1 MSKVKEK
8 RTPKLISK
16 FKETKFAK
24 KADKVWNSKVLGNPW
39 VRLGLLA
46 LLLNFINECLSRH
59 SFIKGLIYFGSHP
72 LAFLFNSFMI
82 FFTLSIAMLFKK
94 RVFVTFFISALWFGL
109 GVTNFVIRSSRKS
122 PFAASDFRNL
132 TEGLKVIQKYYTIPQ
147 IVILCLVIAALVVC
161 IIFIAIR
168 TPKVKQKINYLLSA
182 LVIAVS
188 FGMIMIINYVSNATG
203 LIPRQFGNLV
213 RAYDTYGFG
222 YMFSCSLFRN
232 GVSKPKDYSPG
243 KVNDVVDSVDN
254 NDKNNNDNDKNDI
267 DKPNI
272 IFLQLESF
280 FDATNVKGLE
290 FSEDPIPNIRKLYE
304 KFPGGYL
311 SVPSF
316 GAGTANTE
324 FETMTGMN
332 LDDFGPGEYPYKTV
346 LQSTACES
354 ICYYLSNY
362 GYTTTALHDNTGGFY
377 DRNRVFSRLGFDSF
391 VSIEYIEKYEKNPI
405 GWVKDKCLTDEI
417 VGILDSTGT
426 PDYIYTISVQGHG
439 DYPENTDGL
448 DLPIKVTNNDVTGN
462 PNGFEYYVNQTHE
475 MDAFVAELID
485 ALSKRDE
492 KTILVIYGDHLPTFD
507 ITDDDLKN
515 DDIYQTQYVIWNNYN
530 LQIENKDLQAYQL
543 SAYLMKN
550 LGMKGGVISRLHMSH
565 FDKEDK
571 EDKEDNEDNEEYLS
585 NLKLLEYD
593 ILYGN
598 CQAYEGVNPYKITNM
613 KMGYKPIKVLNGE
626 NAYSHIVIRGRNF
639 TEFSQVEINGTVHK
653 TIYNGPDEL
662 LVDGYTLKDGD
673 QIAVLQISN
682 SNETLSRT
690 NIFTYKAS
698 DKLSDNN

>member
-94 RVFVTFFISALWFGL
+94 RVFATFFISALWFGL

-147 IVILCLVIAALVVC
+147 IVILCLVIAALVAC

-362 GYTTTALHDNTGGFY
+362 GYTATALHDNTGGFY
-377 DRNRVFSRLGFDSF
+377 DRNKVFSRLGFDSF

-515 DDIYQTQYVIWNNYN
+515 GDIYQTQYVIWNNYN

-565 FDKEDK
+565 FDK
-571 EDKEDNEDNEEYLS
+571 EDNEEYLS

-690 NIFTYKAS
+690 NIFTYKES

>member
-1 MSKVKEK
+1 MSKIKEK
-8 RTPKLISK
+8 KTPKLICK

-24 KADKVWNSKVLGNPW
+24 RVDKVWNSKFLGNPW

-46 LLLNFINECLSRH
+46 LLLNLTNECLSRH
-59 SFIKGLIYFGSHP
+59 SFLKGIVYLGSHP

-94 RVFVTFFISALWFGL
+94 RIFVTFLISAMWFGL
-109 GVTNFVIRSSRKS
+109 GITNFVIRGSRKS
-122 PFAASDFRNL
+122 PFAASDFRNM
-132 TEGLKVIQKYYTIPQ
+132 TEGLKVIRKYYTVPQ
-147 IVILCLVIAALVVC
+147 IVGLCLVIVALVAC
-161 IIFIAIR
+161 IVYIAIK
-168 TPKVKQKINYLLSA
+168 TPKVRQKINYLVST

-243 KVNDVVDSVDN
+243 KVNDVVDSVDGH
-254 NDKNNNDNDKNDI
+254 DKNDDDKDKDNI

-290 FSEDPIPNIRKLYE
+290 FSEDPIPNMRKLYE
-304 KFPGGYL
+304 EFPNGYL

-362 GYTTTALHDNTGGFY
+362 GYTTSAIHDNTGGFY
-377 DRNRVFSRLGFDSF
+377 DRNKVFSRLGFDSF
-391 VSIEYIEKYEKNPI
+391 VSIEYIENYETNPI
-405 GWVKDKCLTDEI
+405 GWVKDKCLTNEI
-417 VGILDSTGT
+417 VGVLDSTDT

-439 DYPENTDGL
+439 DYPEDTEGM

-515 DDIYQTQYVIWNNYN
+515 GDIYQTQYVIWNNYN
-530 LQIENKDLQAYQL
+530 LQIENKDVQAYQL

-550 LGMKGGVISRLHMSH
+550 LGMKGGVISKLHKAYL
-565 FDKEDK
+565 DKDDDDDDDK
-571 EDKEDNEDNEEYLS
+571 EYLS

-598 CQAYEGVNPYKITNM
+598 CQAYDGVNPYKITNM
-613 KMGYKPIKVLNGE
+613 KMGYKPIKVLNAQ

-653 TIYNGPDEL
+653 TIYNGPNEL

-682 SNETLSRT
+682 SDETLSRT
-690 NIFTYKAS
+690 NIFTYQS
-698 DKLSDNN
+698 TDND

>member
-8 RTPKLISK
+8 RTSKLISK

-46 LLLNFINECLSRH
+46 LLLNFVNECLSRH
-59 SFIKGLIYFGSHP
+59 SFIKGIIYFGSHP

-94 RVFVTFFISALWFGL
+94 RVFATFFISALWFGL

-147 IVILCLVIAALVVC
+147 IVILCLVIAALVAC

-243 KVNDVVDSVDN
+243 KVNDVVDSIEN

-515 DDIYQTQYVIWNNYN
+515 GDIYQTQYVIWNNYN

-571 EDKEDNEDNEEYLS
+571 EDNEEYLS

-690 NIFTYKAS
+690 NIFTYKES

>member
-46 LLLNFINECLSRH
+46 LLLNFVNECLSRH
-59 SFIKGLIYFGSHP
+59 SFIKGIIYFGSHP

-94 RVFVTFFISALWFGL
+94 RVFATFFISAVWFGL

-132 TEGLKVIQKYYTIPQ
+132 TEGLKVIQKYYTVPQ
-147 IVILCLVIAALVVC
+147 IVILCLVIAALVAC

-254 NDKNNNDNDKNDI
+254 NDKNNNDNDKDDI

-362 GYTTTALHDNTGGFY
+362 GYTATALHDNTGGFY
-377 DRNRVFSRLGFDSF
+377 DRNRVFSRLGFNSF
-391 VSIEYIEKYEKNPI
+391 VSIEYIEKYEMNPI

-417 VGILDSTGT
+417 VGILDSTST

-448 DLPIKVTNNDVTGN
+448 DLPVKVTNNNVTGN

-485 ALSKRDE
+485 ALSKRNE

-515 DDIYQTQYVIWNNYN
+515 GDIYQTQYVVWNNYN

-550 LGMKGGVISRLHMSH
+550 LGMKGGVISKLHMSH

-571 EDKEDNEDNEEYLS
+571 EDKEEYLS

-698 DKLSDNN
+698 DELSDNN

>member
-8 RTPKLISK
+8 RTSKLISK

-59 SFIKGLIYFGSHP
+59 SFIKGIIYFGSHP

-94 RVFVTFFISALWFGL
+94 RVFATFFISALWFGL

-147 IVILCLVIAALVVC
+147 IVILCLVIAALVAC

-254 NDKNNNDNDKNDI
+254 NDKNNNDNDKDDI

-290 FSEDPIPNIRKLYE
+290 FLEDPIPNIRKLYE

-515 DDIYQTQYVIWNNYN
+515 GDIYQTQYVIWNNYN

-571 EDKEDNEDNEEYLS
+571 EDNEEYLS

-690 NIFTYKAS
+690 NIFTYKES

>member
-46 LLLNFINECLSRH
+46 LLLNFVNECLSRH
-59 SFIKGLIYFGSHP
+59 SFIKGIIYFGSHP

-94 RVFVTFFISALWFGL
+94 RVFATFFISALWFGL

-147 IVILCLVIAALVVC
+147 IVILCLVIAALVAC

-448 DLPIKVTNNDVTGN
+448 DLPVKVTNNDVTGN

-515 DDIYQTQYVIWNNYN
+515 GDIYQTQYVIWNNYN

-571 EDKEDNEDNEEYLS
+571 EDNEEYLS

-626 NAYSHIVIRGRNF
+626 NTYSHIVIRGRNF

>member
-8 RTPKLISK
+8 RTSKLISK

-46 LLLNFINECLSRH
+46 LLLNFVNECLSRH
-59 SFIKGLIYFGSHP
+59 SFIKGIIYFGSHP

-94 RVFVTFFISALWFGL
+94 RVFATFFISALWFGL

-147 IVILCLVIAALVVC
+147 IVILCLVIAALVAC
-161 IIFIAIR
+161 IIVIAIR

-243 KVNDVVDSVDN
+243 KVNDVVDSVEN

-362 GYTTTALHDNTGGFY
+362 GYTATALHDNTGGFY

-515 DDIYQTQYVIWNNYN
+515 GDIYQTQYVIWNNYN

-571 EDKEDNEDNEEYLS
+571 EDNEEYLS

>member
-8 RTPKLISK
+8 RTSKLISK

-59 SFIKGLIYFGSHP
+59 SFIKGIIYFGSHP

-94 RVFVTFFISALWFGL
+94 RVFATFFISALWFGL

-147 IVILCLVIAALVVC
+147 IVILCLVIAALVAC

>member
-8 RTPKLISK
+8 RTSKLISK

-46 LLLNFINECLSRH
+46 LLLNFVNECLSRH
-59 SFIKGLIYFGSHP
+59 SFIKGIKYFGSHP

-94 RVFVTFFISALWFGL
+94 RVFATFFISALWFGL

-147 IVILCLVIAALVVC
+147 IVILCLVIAALVAC

-243 KVNDVVDSVDN
+243 KVNDVVDSVEN

-515 DDIYQTQYVIWNNYN
+515 GDIYQTQYVIWNNYN

-571 EDKEDNEDNEEYLS
+571 EDNEEYLS

-690 NIFTYKAS
+690 NIFTYKES

>member
-59 SFIKGLIYFGSHP
+59 SFIKGIIYFGSHP

-94 RVFVTFFISALWFGL
+94 RVFATFFISALWFGL

-147 IVILCLVIAALVVC
+147 IVILCLVIVALVAC

-243 KVNDVVDSVDN
+243 KVNDVVDSVEN

-571 EDKEDNEDNEEYLS
+571 EDNEEYLS

-698 DKLSDNN
+698 DELSDNN

>member
-46 LLLNFINECLSRH
+46 LLLNFVNECLSRH
-59 SFIKGLIYFGSHP
+59 SFIKGIIYFGSHP

-94 RVFVTFFISALWFGL
+94 RVFATFFISAVWFGL

-132 TEGLKVIQKYYTIPQ
+132 TEGLKVIQKYYTVPQ
-147 IVILCLVIAALVVC
+147 IVILCLVIAALVAC

-168 TPKVKQKINYLLSA
+168 TPKVKQKINYLLST

-290 FSEDPIPNIRKLYE
+290 FSEDPIPNMRKLYE

-362 GYTTTALHDNTGGFY
+362 GYTATALHDNTGGFY
-377 DRNRVFSRLGFDSF
+377 DRNRVFSRLGFNSF
-391 VSIEYIEKYEKNPI
+391 VSIEYIEKYEMNPI

-417 VGILDSTGT
+417 VGILDSTST

-448 DLPIKVTNNDVTGN
+448 DLPVKVTNNNVTGN

-475 MDAFVAELID
+475 MDTFVAELID
-485 ALSKRDE
+485 ALSKRNE

-515 DDIYQTQYVIWNNYN
+515 GDIYQTQYVVWNNYN

-550 LGMKGGVISRLHMSH
+550 LGMKGGVISKLHMSH

-571 EDKEDNEDNEEYLS
+571 EDKEEYLS

-682 SNETLSRT
+682 SDETLSRT
-690 NIFTYKAS
+690 NIFTYKES

>member
-8 RTPKLISK
+8 RTSKLISK

-46 LLLNFINECLSRH
+46 LLLNFVNECLSRH
-59 SFIKGLIYFGSHP
+59 SFIKGIIYFGSHP

-94 RVFVTFFISALWFGL
+94 RVFATFFISALWFGL

-147 IVILCLVIAALVVC
+147 IVILCLVIAALVAC

-304 KFPGGYL
+304 EFPGGYL

-362 GYTTTALHDNTGGFY
+362 GYTATALHDNTGGFY

-515 DDIYQTQYVIWNNYN
+515 GDIYQTQYVIWNNYN

-571 EDKEDNEDNEEYLS
+571 EDNEEYLS

-690 NIFTYKAS
+690 NIFTYKES

>member
-59 SFIKGLIYFGSHP
+59 SFIKGIIYFGSHP

-94 RVFVTFFISALWFGL
+94 RVFATFFISALWFGL

-147 IVILCLVIAALVVC
+147 IVILCLVIAALVAC

-571 EDKEDNEDNEEYLS
+571 EDNEEYLS

-690 NIFTYKAS
+690 NIFTYKES

>member
-8 RTPKLISK
+8 RTSKLISK

-59 SFIKGLIYFGSHP
+59 SFIKGIIYFGSHP

-94 RVFVTFFISALWFGL
+94 RVFATFFISALWFGL

-147 IVILCLVIAALVVC
+147 IVILCLVIAALVAC

-254 NDKNNNDNDKNDI
+254 NDKNNNDNDKDDI

-377 DRNRVFSRLGFDSF
+377 DRNKVFSRLGFDSF

-448 DLPIKVTNNDVTGN
+448 DLPVKVTNNDVTGN

-571 EDKEDNEDNEEYLS
+571 EDNEEYLS

-690 NIFTYKAS
+690 NIFTYKES

>member
-94 RVFVTFFISALWFGL
+94 RVFATFFISAVWFGL

-122 PFAASDFRNL
+122 PFAASDFRNI
-132 TEGLKVIQKYYTIPQ
+132 TEGLKIVRKYYTIPQ
-147 IVILCLVIAALVVC
+147 IVVLCLVIAALVAC

-232 GVSKPKDYSPG
+232 GVSKPKGYSPG
-243 KVNDVVDSVDN
+243 KVDDVVDSVDN
-254 NDKNNNDNDKNDI
+254 DDKNNNDNDKDDI

-304 KFPGGYL
+304 EFPGGYL

-354 ICYYLSNY
+354 ICYYLSDY

-377 DRNRVFSRLGFDSF
+377 DRNKVFSRLGFDSF

-448 DLPIKVTNNDVTGN
+448 DLPVKVTNNDVTGN

-515 DDIYQTQYVIWNNYN
+515 GDIYQTQYVIWNNYN

-571 EDKEDNEDNEEYLS
+571 EDNEEYLS

-690 NIFTYKAS
+690 NIFTYKSS
-698 DKLSDNN
+698 DKSSDNN

>member
-59 SFIKGLIYFGSHP
+59 SFIKGIIYFGSHP

-94 RVFVTFFISALWFGL
+94 RVFATFFISALWFGL

-147 IVILCLVIAALVVC
+147 IVILCLVIAALVAC

-354 ICYYLSNY
+354 ICYYLSDY

-515 DDIYQTQYVIWNNYN
+515 GDIYQTQYVIWNNYN

-571 EDKEDNEDNEEYLS
+571 EDNEEYLS

-690 NIFTYKAS
+690 NIFTYKES

>member
-8 RTPKLISK
+8 RTSKLISK

-59 SFIKGLIYFGSHP
+59 SFIKGIIYFGSHP

-94 RVFVTFFISALWFGL
+94 RVFATFFISALWFGL

-147 IVILCLVIAALVVC
+147 IVILCLVIAALVAC

-439 DYPENTDGL
+439 DYPDNTDGL

-485 ALSKRDE
+485 ALIKRDE

-571 EDKEDNEDNEEYLS
+571 EDNEEYLS

-690 NIFTYKAS
+690 NIFTYKSS
-698 DKLSDNN
+698 DKSSDNN

>member
-8 RTPKLISK
+8 RTSKLISK

-46 LLLNFINECLSRH
+46 LLLNFVNECLSRH
-59 SFIKGLIYFGSHP
+59 SFIKGIIYFGSHP

-94 RVFVTFFISALWFGL
+94 RVFATFFISALWFGL

-147 IVILCLVIAALVVC
+147 IVILCLVIAALVAC

-243 KVNDVVDSVDN
+243 KVNDVVDSVEN

-515 DDIYQTQYVIWNNYN
+515 GDIYQTQYVIWNNYN

-571 EDKEDNEDNEEYLS
+571 EDNEEYLS

>member
-59 SFIKGLIYFGSHP
+59 SFIKGIIYFGSHP

-94 RVFVTFFISALWFGL
+94 RVFATFFISAVWFGL

-122 PFAASDFRNL
+122 PFAASDFRNI
-132 TEGLKVIQKYYTIPQ
+132 TEGLKVISKYYTIPQ
-147 IVILCLVIAALVVC
+147 IVVLCLVIAALVAC

-232 GVSKPKDYSPG
+232 GVSKPKGYSPG
-243 KVNDVVDSVDN
+243 RVDDVVDSVEN
-254 NDKNNNDNDKNDI
+254 NDKNNNDNDKDDI

-304 KFPGGYL
+304 EFPGGYL

-354 ICYYLSNY
+354 ICYYLSDY

-377 DRNRVFSRLGFDSF
+377 DRNKVFSRLGFDSF

-448 DLPIKVTNNDVTGN
+448 DLPVKVTNNDVTGN

-515 DDIYQTQYVIWNNYN
+515 GDIYQTQYVIWNNYN

-571 EDKEDNEDNEEYLS
+571 EDNEEYLS

-690 NIFTYKAS
+690 NIFTYKS
-698 DKLSDNN
+698 SDNN

>member
-59 SFIKGLIYFGSHP
+59 SFIKGIIYFGSHP

-94 RVFVTFFISALWFGL
+94 RVFATFFISAVWFGL

-122 PFAASDFRNL
+122 PFAASDFRNI

-147 IVILCLVIAALVVC
+147 IVILCLVIAALVAC

-243 KVNDVVDSVDN
+243 KVNDVVDSVEN

-571 EDKEDNEDNEEYLS
+571 EDNEEYLS

-690 NIFTYKAS
+690 NIFTYKSS
-698 DKLSDNN
+698 DKSSDNN

>member
-8 RTPKLISK
+8 RTSKLISK

-46 LLLNFINECLSRH
+46 LLLNFVNECLSRH
-59 SFIKGLIYFGSHP
+59 SFIKGIIYFGSHP

-94 RVFVTFFISALWFGL
+94 RVFATFFISALWFGL

-147 IVILCLVIAALVVC
+147 IVILCLVIAALVAC

-232 GVSKPKDYSPG
+232 GVSKPKDYSQG
-243 KVNDVVDSVDN
+243 KVNDVVDSVEN

-515 DDIYQTQYVIWNNYN
+515 GDIYQTQYVIWNNYN

-571 EDKEDNEDNEEYLS
+571 EDNEEYLS

-593 ILYGN
+593 ILYGD

-690 NIFTYKAS
+690 NIFTYKES

>member
-8 RTPKLISK
+8 RTSKLISK

-46 LLLNFINECLSRH
+46 LLLNFVNECLSRH
-59 SFIKGLIYFGSHP
+59 SFIKGIIYFGSHP

-94 RVFVTFFISALWFGL
+94 RVFATFFISALWFGL

-147 IVILCLVIAALVVC
+147 IVILCLVIAALVAC

-243 KVNDVVDSVDN
+243 KVNDVVDSVEN

-362 GYTTTALHDNTGGFY
+362 GYTATALHDNTGGFY

-515 DDIYQTQYVIWNNYN
+515 GDIYQTQYVIWNNYN

-571 EDKEDNEDNEEYLS
+571 EDNEEYLS

>member
-59 SFIKGLIYFGSHP
+59 SFIKGIIYFGSHP

-94 RVFVTFFISALWFGL
+94 RVFATFFISALWFGL

-147 IVILCLVIAALVVC
+147 IVILCLVIAALVAC

-254 NDKNNNDNDKNDI
+254 NDKNNNDNDKDDI

-362 GYTTTALHDNTGGFY
+362 GYTATALHDNTGGFY
-377 DRNRVFSRLGFDSF
+377 DRNRVFSRLGFNSF
-391 VSIEYIEKYEKNPI
+391 VSIEYIEKYEMNPI

-417 VGILDSTGT
+417 VGILDSTST

-448 DLPIKVTNNDVTGN
+448 DLPVKVTNNNVTGN

-485 ALSKRDE
+485 ALSKRNE

-515 DDIYQTQYVIWNNYN
+515 GDIYQTQYVVWNNYN

-550 LGMKGGVISRLHMSH
+550 LGMKGGVISKLHMSH

-571 EDKEDNEDNEEYLS
+571 EDKEEYLS

-639 TEFSQVEINGTVHK
+639 TEFSQVEINGIVHK

-682 SNETLSRT
+682 SDETLSRT
-690 NIFTYKAS
+690 NIFTYKES

>member
-46 LLLNFINECLSRH
+46 LLLNFVNECLSRH
-59 SFIKGLIYFGSHP
+59 SFIKGIIYFGSHP

-94 RVFVTFFISALWFGL
+94 RVFATFFISAVWFGL

-132 TEGLKVIQKYYTIPQ
+132 TEGLKVIQKYYTVPQ
-147 IVILCLVIAALVVC
+147 IVILCLVIAALVAC

-254 NDKNNNDNDKNDI
+254 NDKNNNDNDKDDI

-290 FSEDPIPNIRKLYE
+290 FSEDPIPNMRKLYE

-362 GYTTTALHDNTGGFY
+362 GYTATALHDNTGGFY
-377 DRNRVFSRLGFDSF
+377 DRNRVFSRLGFNSF
-391 VSIEYIEKYEKNPI
+391 VSIEYIEKYEMNPI

-417 VGILDSTGT
+417 VGILDSTST

-448 DLPIKVTNNDVTGN
+448 DLPVKVTNNNVTGN

-485 ALSKRDE
+485 ALSKRNE

-515 DDIYQTQYVIWNNYN
+515 GDIYQTQYVVWNNYN

-550 LGMKGGVISRLHMSH
+550 LGMKGGVISKLHMSH

-571 EDKEDNEDNEEYLS
+571 EEYLS

-682 SNETLSRT
+682 SDETLSRT
-690 NIFTYKAS
+690 NIFTYKES

>member
-8 RTPKLISK
+8 RTSKLISK

-46 LLLNFINECLSRH
+46 LLLNFVNECLSRH
-59 SFIKGLIYFGSHP
+59 SFIKGIIYFGSHP

-94 RVFVTFFISALWFGL
+94 RVFATFFISALWFGL

-147 IVILCLVIAALVVC
+147 IVILCLVIAALVAC

-243 KVNDVVDSVDN
+243 KVNDVVDSVEN

-515 DDIYQTQYVIWNNYN
+515 GDIYQTQYVIWNNYN

-565 FDKEDK
+565 FDK
-571 EDKEDNEDNEEYLS
+571 EDNEEYLS

-690 NIFTYKAS
+690 NIFTYKES

>member
-46 LLLNFINECLSRH
+46 LLLNFVNECLSRH
-59 SFIKGLIYFGSHP
+59 SFIKGIIYFGSHP

-94 RVFVTFFISALWFGL
+94 RVFATFFISAVWFGL

-132 TEGLKVIQKYYTIPQ
+132 TEGLKVIQKYYTVPQ
-147 IVILCLVIAALVVC
+147 IVILCLVIAALVAC

-254 NDKNNNDNDKNDI
+254 NDKNNNDNDKDDI

-362 GYTTTALHDNTGGFY
+362 GYTATALHDNTGGFY
-377 DRNRVFSRLGFDSF
+377 DRNRVFSRLGFNSF
-391 VSIEYIEKYEKNPI
+391 VSIEYIEKYEMNPI

-417 VGILDSTGT
+417 VGILDSTST

-448 DLPIKVTNNDVTGN
+448 DLPVKVANNNVTGN

-485 ALSKRDE
+485 ALSKRNE

-515 DDIYQTQYVIWNNYN
+515 GDIYQTQYVVWNNYN

-550 LGMKGGVISRLHMSH
+550 LGMKGGVISKLHMSH

-571 EDKEDNEDNEEYLS
+571 EDKEEYLS

-682 SNETLSRT
+682 SDETLSRT
-690 NIFTYKAS
+690 NIFTYKES

>member
-8 RTPKLISK
+8 RTSKLISK

-59 SFIKGLIYFGSHP
+59 SFIKGIIYFGSHP

-94 RVFVTFFISALWFGL
+94 RVFATFFISALWFGL

-147 IVILCLVIAALVVC
+147 IVILCLVIAALVAC

-439 DYPENTDGL
+439 DYPDNTDGL

-571 EDKEDNEDNEEYLS
+571 EDNEEYLS

-690 NIFTYKAS
+690 NIFTYKSS
-698 DKLSDNN
+698 DKSSDNN

>member
-8 RTPKLISK
+8 RTSKLISK

-46 LLLNFINECLSRH
+46 LLLNFVNECLSRH
-59 SFIKGLIYFGSHP
+59 SFIKGIIYFGSHP

-94 RVFVTFFISALWFGL
+94 RVFATFFISALWFGL

-147 IVILCLVIAALVVC
+147 IVILCLVIAALVAC

-243 KVNDVVDSVDN
+243 KVNDVVDSVEN

-515 DDIYQTQYVIWNNYN
+515 GDIYQTQYVIWNNYN

-565 FDKEDK
+565 FDK
-571 EDKEDNEDNEEYLS
+571 EDNEEYLS

>member
-8 RTPKLISK
+8 RTSKLISK

-46 LLLNFINECLSRH
+46 LLLNFVNECLSRH
-59 SFIKGLIYFGSHP
+59 SFIKGIIYFGSHP

-94 RVFVTFFISALWFGL
+94 RVFATFFISALWFGL

-147 IVILCLVIAALVVC
+147 IVILCLVIAALVAC

-515 DDIYQTQYVIWNNYN
+515 GDIYQTQYVIWNNYN

-571 EDKEDNEDNEEYLS
+571 EDNEEYLS

-690 NIFTYKAS
+690 NIFTYKES

>member
-8 RTPKLISK
+8 RTSKLISK

-59 SFIKGLIYFGSHP
+59 SFIKGIIYFGSHP

-94 RVFVTFFISALWFGL
+94 RVFATFFISALWFGL

-147 IVILCLVIAALVVC
+147 IVILCLVIAALVAC

-243 KVNDVVDSVDN
+243 KVNDVVDSVEN

-304 KFPGGYL
+304 EFPGGYL

-354 ICYYLSNY
+354 ICYYLSDY

-448 DLPIKVTNNDVTGN
+448 DLPVKVTNNDVTGN

-515 DDIYQTQYVIWNNYN
+515 GDIYQTQYVIWNNYN

-571 EDKEDNEDNEEYLS
+571 EDNEEYLS

-690 NIFTYKAS
+690 NIFTYKSS
-698 DKLSDNN
+698 DKSSDNN

>member
-8 RTPKLISK
+8 RTSKLISK

-59 SFIKGLIYFGSHP
+59 SFIKGIIYFGSHP

-94 RVFVTFFISALWFGL
+94 RVFATFFISALWFGL

-147 IVILCLVIAALVVC
+147 IVILCLVIAALVAC

-439 DYPENTDGL
+439 DYPDNTDGL

-571 EDKEDNEDNEEYLS
+571 EDNEEYLS

-690 NIFTYKAS
+690 NIFTYKES

>member
-1 MSKVKEK
+1 MSKIKEK
-8 RTPKLISK
+8 KTPKLICK

-24 KADKVWNSKVLGNPW
+24 KVDKVWNSKFLGNPW

-46 LLLNFINECLSRH
+46 LLLNLTNECLSRR
-59 SFIKGLIYFGSHP
+59 SFLKGIVYLGSHP

-94 RVFVTFFISALWFGL
+94 RIFVTFLISAVWSGL
-109 GVTNFVIRSSRKS
+109 GVTNFVIRGSRKS
-122 PFAASDFRNL
+122 PFAASDFRNI
-132 TEGLKVIQKYYTIPQ
+132 TEGLRIIKKYYTVPQ
-147 IVILCLVIAALVVC
+147 IVGLCLVVAALVAC
-161 IIFIAIR
+161 IVYIAIR
-168 TPKVKQKINYLLSA
+168 TPKVKQKINYLVST

-232 GVSKPKDYSPG
+232 GVSKPKDYSPD
-243 KVNDVVDSVDN
+243 KVDDVVYSVDN
-254 NDKNNNDNDKNDI
+254 DNKDDDNKDKDDI

-290 FSEDPIPNIRKLYE
+290 FSEDPIPNMRKLYE
-304 KFPGGYL
+304 EYPSGYL

-354 ICYYLSNY
+354 ICYYLSGY

-377 DRNRVFSRLGFDSF
+377 DRNKVFSRLGFDSF
-391 VSIEYIEKYEKNPI
+391 VSIEYIEKYEMNPI

-417 VGILDSTGT
+417 VGILDSTDT

-439 DYPENTDGL
+439 DYPEDTDGM

-515 DDIYQTQYVIWNNYN
+515 GDIYQTQYVIWNNYD
-530 LQIENKDLQAYQL
+530 LKIENKDVQAYQL
-543 SAYLMKN
+543 SAYLMEN
-550 LGMKGGVISRLHMSH
+550 LGMKGGVISKLHMAYL
-565 FDKEDK
+565 DKED
-571 EDKEDNEDNEEYLS
+571 DEEYLS

-598 CQAYEGVNPYKITNM
+598 CQAYDGVNPYKITNM
-613 KMGYKPIKVLNGE
+613 KMGYKPIKVLNAE

-673 QIAVLQISN
+673 QISVLQISN
-682 SNETLSRT
+682 SDETLSRT
-690 NIFTYKAS
+690 NIFTYQS
-698 DKLSDNN
+698 TDND

>member
-59 SFIKGLIYFGSHP
+59 SFIKGIIYFGSHP

-94 RVFVTFFISALWFGL
+94 RVFATFFISALWFGL

-147 IVILCLVIAALVVC
+147 IVILCLVIAALVAC

-243 KVNDVVDSVDN
+243 KVNDVVDSVEN

-448 DLPIKVTNNDVTGN
+448 DLPVKVTNNDVTGN

-515 DDIYQTQYVIWNNYN
+515 GDIYQTQYVIWNNYN

-571 EDKEDNEDNEEYLS
+571 EDNEEYLS

-690 NIFTYKAS
+690 NIFTYKSS
-698 DKLSDNN
+698 DKSSDNN

>member
-46 LLLNFINECLSRH
+46 LLLNFVNECLSRH
-59 SFIKGLIYFGSHP
+59 SFIKGIIYFGSHP

-94 RVFVTFFISALWFGL
+94 RVFATFFISAVWFGL

-132 TEGLKVIQKYYTIPQ
+132 TEGLKVIQKYYTVPQ
-147 IVILCLVIAALVVC
+147 IVILCLVIAALVAC

-254 NDKNNNDNDKNDI
+254 NDKNNNDNDKDDI

-290 FSEDPIPNIRKLYE
+290 FSEDPIPNMRKLYE

-362 GYTTTALHDNTGGFY
+362 GYTATALHDNTGGFY
-377 DRNRVFSRLGFDSF
+377 DRNRVFSRLGFNSF
-391 VSIEYIEKYEKNPI
+391 VSIEYIEKYEMNPI

-417 VGILDSTGT
+417 VGILDSTST

-448 DLPIKVTNNDVTGN
+448 DLPVKVTNNNVTGN

-515 DDIYQTQYVIWNNYN
+515 GDIYQTQYVVWNNYN

-550 LGMKGGVISRLHMSH
+550 LGMKGGVISKLHMSH

-571 EDKEDNEDNEEYLS
+571 EDKEEYLS

-682 SNETLSRT
+682 SDETLSRT
-690 NIFTYKAS
+690 NIFTYKES

>member
-59 SFIKGLIYFGSHP
+59 SFIKGIIYFGSHP

-94 RVFVTFFISALWFGL
+94 RVFATFFISAVWFGL

-122 PFAASDFRNL
+122 PFAASDFRNI
-132 TEGLKVIQKYYTIPQ
+132 TEGLKIVRKYYTIPQ
-147 IVILCLVIAALVVC
+147 IVVLCLVIAALVAC

-232 GVSKPKDYSPG
+232 GVSKPKGYSPG
-243 KVNDVVDSVDN
+243 KVDDVVDSVDN
-254 NDKNNNDNDKNDI
+254 DDKNNNDNDKDDI

-304 KFPGGYL
+304 EFPGGYL

-354 ICYYLSNY
+354 ICYYLSDY

-377 DRNRVFSRLGFDSF
+377 DRNKVFSRLGFDSF

-448 DLPIKVTNNDVTGN
+448 DLPVKVTNNDVTGN

-515 DDIYQTQYVIWNNYN
+515 GDIYQTQYVIWNNYN

-571 EDKEDNEDNEEYLS
+571 EDNEEYLS

-690 NIFTYKAS
+690 NIFTYKSS
-698 DKLSDNN
+698 DKSSDNN

>member
-46 LLLNFINECLSRH
+46 LLLNFVNECLSRH
-59 SFIKGLIYFGSHP
+59 SFIKGIIYFGSHP

-94 RVFVTFFISALWFGL
+94 RVFATFFISAVWFGL

-132 TEGLKVIQKYYTIPQ
+132 TEGLKVIQKYYTVPQ
-147 IVILCLVIAALVVC
+147 IVILCLVIAALVAC

-168 TPKVKQKINYLLSA
+168 TPKVKQKINYLLST

-254 NDKNNNDNDKNDI
+254 NDKNNNDNDKDDI

-290 FSEDPIPNIRKLYE
+290 FSEDPIPNMRKLYE

-362 GYTTTALHDNTGGFY
+362 GYTATALHDNTGGFY
-377 DRNRVFSRLGFDSF
+377 DRNRVFSRLGFNSF
-391 VSIEYIEKYEKNPI
+391 VSIEYIEKYEMNPI

-417 VGILDSTGT
+417 VGILDSTST

-448 DLPIKVTNNDVTGN
+448 DLPVKVTNNNVTGN

-485 ALSKRDE
+485 ALSKRNE

-515 DDIYQTQYVIWNNYN
+515 GDIYQTQYVVWNNYN

-550 LGMKGGVISRLHMSH
+550 LGMKGGVISKLHMSH

-571 EDKEDNEDNEEYLS
+571 EDKEEYLS

-682 SNETLSRT
+682 SDETLSRT
-690 NIFTYKAS
+690 NIFTYKES
-698 DKLSDNN
+698 DKLSENN

>member
-8 RTPKLISK
+8 RTSKLISK

-59 SFIKGLIYFGSHP
+59 SFIKGIIYFGSHP

-94 RVFVTFFISALWFGL
+94 RVFATFFISALWFGL

-147 IVILCLVIAALVVC
+147 IVILCLVIAALVAC

-254 NDKNNNDNDKNDI
+254 NDKNNNDNDKDDI

-515 DDIYQTQYVIWNNYN
+515 GDIYQTQYVIWNNYN

-565 FDKEDK
+565 FDK
-571 EDKEDNEDNEEYLS
+571 EDNEEYLS

-690 NIFTYKAS
+690 NIFTYKES

>member
-46 LLLNFINECLSRH
+46 LLLNFVNECLSRH
-59 SFIKGLIYFGSHP
+59 SFIKGIIYFGSHP

-94 RVFVTFFISALWFGL
+94 RVFATFFISALWFGL

-147 IVILCLVIAALVVC
+147 IVILCLVIAALVAC

-243 KVNDVVDSVDN
+243 KVNDVVDSVEN

-377 DRNRVFSRLGFDSF
+377 DRNKVFSRLGFDSF

-439 DYPENTDGL
+439 DYPDNTDGL

-515 DDIYQTQYVIWNNYN
+515 GDIYQTQYVIWNNYN
-530 LQIENKDLQAYQL
+530 LQIENKDVQAYQL

-565 FDKEDK
+565 FDK
-571 EDKEDNEDNEEYLS
+571 EDNEEYLS

-682 SNETLSRT
+682 SDETLSRT
-690 NIFTYKAS
+690 NIFTYKES
-698 DKLSDNN
+698 DKISDNN